1 MTRDSFL
8 EGNTPLHS
16 DQVPWH
22 LQGLT
27 RPTEANQSCSGVRRC
42 WHRKSL
48 LGAEAHSGLGRGLGK
63 PRELNLIR
71 YEQYNL
77 LRRLHPTL
85 QKVTST
91 KQIFK
96 RETAIF
102 QKIFYCFVYQ
112 CSGVFGCNLCLP
124 LLHKKQHKGNQ
135 GLDVFMMGAMMNSL
149 RSKNG
154 QLDLFVRFLHGF
166 CLESNERLLGGL
178 LGQID
183 NSPEIIQKTINNLK
197 EMNSN
202 DISTDRSINIFHC
215 RMEMN
220 ECSVNQ
226 KIQEFLKA
234 ENRSEME
241 RSVIHCSPLAY
252 MLQMSEE
259 VLDEF
264 DLEKY
269 KTSWEG

>member
-1 MTRDSFL
+1 MASSRPYPTNRGQSELFWRTALLASEEPSWCRSSLWTWQRAWETKRAELDQRWAVQSSQAAPSNII
-8 EGNTPLHS
+8 EGDINKA
-16 DQVPWH
+16 D
-22 LQGLT
+22 
-27 RPTEANQSCSGVRRC
+27 
-42 WHRKSL
+42 
-48 LGAEAHSGLGRGLGK
+48 
-63 PRELNLIR
+63 
-71 YEQYNL
+71 
-77 LRRLHPTL
+77 L
-85 QKVTST
+85 QKRHCDIPENILLLCLS
-91 KQIFK
+91 
-96 RETAIF
+96 
-102 QKIFYCFVYQ
+102 
-112 CSGVFGCNLCLP
+112 VFRSLP
-124 LLHKKQHKGNQ
+124 LLHKKQHRGNQ

-269 KTSWEG
+269 KTSWEGWLRLILAVRNCRKAL